1 MTLEDKLKEI
11 EGYDS
16 RSVRAD
22 QVKGLIAA
30 LRKCREQ
37 RRENALGWEQF
48 DYEFEANWSEEK
60 DDAELLSILSG
71 PPEEGK

>member
-1 MTLEDKLKEI
+1 MGDSIQMTLDEKLKQFKDMGNPAI
-11 EGYDS
+11 DF
-16 RSVRAD
+16 
-22 QVKGLIAA
+22 LLAA

-60 DDAELLSILSG
+60 DDAELLALLQG
-71 PPEEGK
+71 GGE

>member
-1 MTLEDKLKEI
+1 MTLDEKLKVI

-22 QVKGLIAA
+22 QVKGLLAA

-37 RRENALGWEQF
+37 RDWYSSLCCT
-48 DYEFEANWSEEK
+48 ANHHEDCPEEIHVM
-60 DDAELLSILSG
+60 DNDAELLALLQG
-71 PPEEGK
+71 GGE